1 MNQNTTAAEWF
12 TPGQIPPESDNPC
25 FGIESIRV
33 LGYTKFGSMKV
44 VYCRQWAEDDEDPE
58 PVKWYTTC
66 AEGWEITDELT
77 AWTFLPKAPK

>member
-25 FGIESIRV
+25 FGIESIHV

-44 VYCRQWAEDDEDPE
+44 VYCRQWTEEDEDPE

-66 AEGWEITDELT
+66 SECWDITDELK